1 MQDSTIA
8 FKKELLTLCF
18 EKSEYNWISHS
29 PRIIESKLPLPKF
42 SDEKVRERR
51 KDEKILI
58 AELSY
63 PTGNIQSYHT
73 FLNGLVENIYHFE
86 LNNEPDSRFLLKS
99 LCEIRGKLDLA
110 NKYAKENYDGFKYD
124 FTFYEESSIKLLSG
138 EPYEKLYHKFNKYTF
153 WGRFM
158 SIFWGDPLQNID
170 DHTHNFYFTGE
181 SGEQLP
187 VTYVTEFFLKGILDL
202 IQIRLLIINK
212 LIGRIEERLTIK
224 PPAPEANKQGNKQK
238 AGRPE
243 SKEVAERNNKIYK
256 EYSRLTETKTDAEA
270 RPILLTTFKRYFK
283 GSHETNRRS
292 LDRILQ
298 KMKGQ

>member
-8 FKKELLTLCF
+8 FKKELLTLCL
-18 EKSEYNWISHS
+18 EEYEHNWIDYA
-29 PRIIESKLPLPKF
+29 PIIIEKKLPLPKF

-124 FTFYEESSIKLLSG
+124 FTFYEESSIK
-138 EPYEKLYHKFNKYTF
+138 
-153 WGRFM
+153 
-158 SIFWGDPLQNID
+158 
-170 DHTHNFYFTGE
+170 
-181 SGEQLP
+181 
-187 VTYVTEFFLKGILDL
+187 
-202 IQIRLLIINK
+202 
-212 LIGRIEERLTIK
+212 
-224 PPAPEANKQGNKQK
+224 
-238 AGRPE
+238 
-243 SKEVAERNNKIYK
+243 
-256 EYSRLTETKTDAEA
+256 
-270 RPILLTTFKRYFK
+270 
-283 GSHETNRRS
+283 RRAF
-292 LDRILQ
+292 
-298 KMKGQ
+298 